1 MWYPEHQGS
10 DEVQYYYRRRRVND
24 LLSILGIKPPNRL
37 SNSNR
42 AVMEGLNVEL
52 QKKLDGFRA
61 NFETDQDL
69 KTNLDNEALRVKN
82 TGVEEQALKA
92 GQRAPDFE
100 ISDMAGHQVT
110 LAQLRAEGPLALI
123 FYRGLW

>member
-1 MWYPEHQGS
+1 M
-10 DEVQYYYRRRRVND
+10 
-24 LLSILGIKPPNRL
+24 
-37 SNSNR
+37 
-42 AVMEGLNVEL
+42 EL

-61 NFETDQDL
+61 NFETDIRR

-82 TGVEEQALKA
+82 VGSEERALKA

-100 ISDMAGHQVT
+100 LPDFEGNQVS
-110 LAQLRAEGPLALI
+110 LAQLRADGPLALI